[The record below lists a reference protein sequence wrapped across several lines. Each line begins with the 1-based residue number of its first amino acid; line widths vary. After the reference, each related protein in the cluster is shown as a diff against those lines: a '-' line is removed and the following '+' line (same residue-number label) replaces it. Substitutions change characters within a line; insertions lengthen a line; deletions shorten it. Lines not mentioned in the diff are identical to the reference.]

1 MLPNLPNQ
9 AFMDSNMQEEGERKY
24 DIVSFSRI
32 DKNKNIGLL
41 LRAVSRIKN
50 ECSVKLIVAGDGEE
64 LDNLKRM
71 AKELAIGEYI
81 DFVGYISDLE
91 DKLRIYRNSRIFVSC
106 SKGEGFP
113 VSLLEAMSCGCVPVE
128 DQTR

>member
-1 MLPNLPNQ
+1 
-9 AFMDSNMQEEGERKY
+9 
-24 DIVSFSRI
+24 
-32 DKNKNIGLL
+32 
-41 LRAVSRIKN
+41 
-50 ECSVKLIVAGDGEE
+50 
-64 LDNLKRM
+64 M

-113 VSLLEAMSCGCVPVE
+113 VSLLEKRCLADVCRVE
-128 DQTR
+128 RVIL